1 MRVKI
6 VGNYGLNIY
15 TFILKCYLNIF
26 LLTSKTLI
34 PVLVAQEALKI
45 SLWRNTR
52 WSRVTS
58 CSVSFEETIVTIGC
72 ESDDIIR
79 QTEANTN
86 LDRYCI

>member
-1 MRVKI
+1 M
-6 VGNYGLNIY
+6 L
-15 TFILKCYLNIF
+15 LKYIPFDKQNF
-26 LLTSKTLI
+26 NSG

-52 WSRVTS
+52 WSRLTR

-79 QTEANTN
+79 QTEAVQEGT
-86 LDRYCI
+86 LLHAGEYFFMF

>member
-1 MRVKI
+1 MWVKI

-15 TFILKCYLNIF
+15 TFNLKCYLNIF
-26 LLTSKTLI
+26 LLTSKNLI
-34 PVLVAQEALKI
+34 PVLVAQEALEI

-52 WSRVTS
+52 WSRLTS
-58 CSVSFEETIVTIGC
+58 CSVSFEETIVTVGC
-72 ESDDIIR
+72 ESDDIIH